1 MKFRPAFFA
10 LVLLAVRAGAADS
23 AYDLYAA
30 GKYQEA
36 MRAGS
41 AANDGVGLTLAA
53 RAALADAASRAA
65 PCPDC
70 LARAEAYARAAIAA
84 DPRRPDAHTFLA
96 ITIGERA
103 RLKGLVLA
111 RLHNDPARARS
122 ELDAALALEPHNVM
136 AQAALGGWNVEIVRA
151 GGAHLAHW
159 LYGASLQAGLDDFAQ
174 ALRRDP
180 GNVALHY
187 QYALAL
193 SGLDPGTYRGLIQS
207 ALQSAV
213 ADTPHTAYEKI
224 AQSRSAEL
232 LDILHHGD
240 KAAFAARVRK
250 FQGYP

>member
-1 MKFRPAFFA
+1 MKLRLALFA
-10 LVLLAVRAGAADS
+10 VLLAAPAGAADS

-41 AANDGVGLTLAA
+41 AANDGPGLALAA
-53 RAALADAASRAA
+53 RAALADAATHPA
-65 PCPDC
+65 PCADC
-70 LARAEAYARAAIAA
+70 LARAENYARAAIAA
-84 DPRRPDAHTFLA
+84 DPRLADAHTFLA

-111 RLHNDPARARS
+111 RLHNDPARAKS

-136 AQAALGGWNVEIVRA
+136 ALAALGGWNVEIVRA

-159 LYGASLQAGLDDFAQ
+159 LYGASLQSGLDDFTQ

-187 QYALAL
+187 QYALSF
-193 SGLDPGTYRGLIQS
+193 SGLDPVAYRATIQA
-207 ALQSAV
+207 ALQDAIK
-213 ADTPHTAYEKI
+213 AGPHTAYEKI
-224 AQSRSAEL
+224 AQTRSAEL
-232 LDILHHGD
+232 LDLLKRGD
-240 KAAFAARVRK
+240 KTAFAARVRK